1 MPGSQEK
8 TDMPGP
14 NSWSAPCLSPKESI
28 FRWRVRFLQAD
39 NIGIKSTK
47 KKEKTSTA
55 LGVSEAATI
64 KGNYFQI

>member
-1 MPGSQEK
+1 MPGSQKK

-14 NSWSAPCLSPKESI
+14 NSWPAPCLSPKESI

-39 NIGIKSTK
+39 NVGIKSTK
-47 KKEKTSTA
+47 KKEKTSMA

-64 KGNYFQI
+64 KGHYF